1 MIQATG
7 FKRARK
13 QAGVALPI
21 ALIMLVAMILAALAL
36 FRSVDTATM
45 VAGNLS
51 YKQRTVHAGD
61 EGIRA
66 AYLWIQ
72 GKATVSPASL
82 NSSDLGAGYYS
93 NQHADDPNWNPVTSW
108 PGSGTYTLPT
118 DSGGNTVSYV
128 IHRLCTLPGLTP
140 NQAGNRCATYSSSST
155 TAPGGSL
162 SSDAPAFA
170 NVTYVYLRV
179 TAKVVGPR
187 NSVSYIQSMMLVPYT

>member
-1 MIQATG
+1 MIQAIE
-7 FKRARK
+7 FKPARL

-61 EGIRA
+61 EGIRSA
-66 AYLWIQ
+66 FLWIQ

-82 NSSDLGAGYYS
+82 NSSDMGAGYS
-93 NQHADDPNWNPVTSW
+93 SSQHANDPNWNPATDW
-108 PGSGTYTLPT
+108 PTSGTYTLPA
-118 DSGGNTVSYV
+118 DSGGNTVSYI
-128 IHRLCTLPGLTP
+128 IHRLCTQPGLTP
-140 NQAGNRCATYSSSST
+140 NQGNNRCATYSSST
-155 TAPGGSL
+155 AAAPGGSL
-162 SSDAPAFA
+162 SSDAPAFS

>member
-7 FKRARK
+7 FKQERK

-66 AYLWIQ
+66 AFNWIQ
-72 GKATVSPASL
+72 GKVTVSPASL
-82 NSSDLGAGYYS
+82 NSSDLGAGYS
-93 NQHADDPNWNPVTSW
+93 SSQHASDPNWNPTTDW
-108 PGSGTYTLPT
+108 PTSGTYTLPA
-118 DSGGNTVSYV
+118 DSGGNTVAYV
-128 IHRLCTLPGLTP
+128 IHRLCTQPGLTP
-140 NQAGNRCATYSSSST
+140 NQGANRCATYSSSST
-155 TAPGGSL
+155 TAPSGSL
-162 SSDAPAFA
+162 SSDAPAYGD
-170 NVTYVYLRV
+170 VSYVYLRV

-187 NSVSYIQSMMLVPYT
+187 NSVSYIQSMMLVPFT